1 MEKRIV
7 REDFVGI
14 IAYLDRNAPAGSGHS
29 PDRKRPTL
37 FPTETHNIMDTSKFI
52 TLRTFSSAGE
62 ASLCRSL
69 LESNGLRC
77 EILNGGASN
86 VFPVPGDLSQI
97 RLIVNEA
104 DAPRAEEILSSE
116 FDRAAFDAESAKP

>member
-1 MEKRIV
+1 
-7 REDFVGI
+7 
-14 IAYLDRNAPAGSGHS
+14 
-29 PDRKRPTL
+29 
-37 FPTETHNIMDTSKFI
+37 MDTSKFI

-62 ASLCRSL
+62 ADICRSL

-86 VFPVPGDLSQI
+86 VFPVPGDLSKI

-104 DAPRAEEILSSE
+104 DVPRAEEILSSG
-116 FDRAAFDAESAKP
+116 FDRAEFDSESAERSDRP

>member
-1 MEKRIV
+1 
-7 REDFVGI
+7 
-14 IAYLDRNAPAGSGHS
+14 
-29 PDRKRPTL
+29 
-37 FPTETHNIMDTSKFI
+37 MDTSKFI

-62 ASLCRSL
+62 ADICRSL

-86 VFPVPGDLSQI
+86 VFPVPGDLSKI

-104 DAPRAEEILSSE
+104 DVPRAEEILSSG
-116 FDRAAFDAESAKP
+116 FDRAEFDSESTERSDRP